1 MEDFARVEYCVL
13 DKSDNNIEVFEEE
26 EKAINFAKENNY
38 ARVLEVAYGEP
49 DENGDEVEL
58 YATEIWSLDED
69 FEAFEG
75 TVYYGENFSG
85 VADVIETSDYSEI
98 EAWTWN
104 MLQQGLFVEI
114 KNMKSG
120 KSQRL
125 TPEDISENGVDIEI
139 EESLQEEIE
148 VDSLKLANPK
158 LKSWE
163 EMYIELYGEDEY
175 RDWYYDEYNDDYWKE
190 PCQAQFDVVD
200 EKGHKVC
207 TLTCYKFDS
216 NGYWYEVG
224 IEILDDNLA
233 RVGDELGLED
243 LDVDAEGWFDDTQGG
258 KNLLSVEDYEKL
270 LTPYLEKIMNAL
282 K

>member
-13 DKSDNNIEVFEEE
+13 DKSDNNVEVFEEE
-26 EKAINFAKENNY
+26 EKAINFAKDNNY

-75 TVYYGENFSG
+75 TAYYGENFSG

-125 TPEDISENGVDIEI
+125 TPEDINENGVDIEI
-139 EESLQEEIE
+139 EESLKEEE
-148 VDSLKLANPK
+148 
-158 LKSWE
+158 
-163 EMYIELYGEDEY
+163 
-175 RDWYYDEYNDDYWKE
+175 
-190 PCQAQFDVVD
+190 
-200 EKGHKVC
+200 
-207 TLTCYKFDS
+207 
-216 NGYWYEVG
+216 
-224 IEILDDNLA
+224 
-233 RVGDELGLED
+233 
-243 LDVDAEGWFDDTQGG
+243 
-258 KNLLSVEDYEKL
+258 
-270 LTPYLEKIMNAL
+270 
-282 K
+282 